1 MQEIWHLVKNY
12 NMTHNESPIKTF
24 VKRYWRTIGTA
35 CAILYLSIA
44 PGSEFEHIPS
54 FPNEDKVVHFLMY
67 FGFAFIL
74 LWDLLDRFGTSIIH
88 QKRLLLLII
97 GLPVIWGGSM
107 ELIQQFFTSTR
118 SGDWLDELT
127 NTLGAISGFFAG
139 KLILPALLKR
149 KK

>member
-1 MQEIWHLVKNY
+1 
-12 NMTHNESPIKTF
+12 MTHNESPIKTF
-24 VKRYWRTIGTA
+24 IKRYWRTIGTA
-35 CAILYLSIA
+35 CVIFYLSTA

-74 LWDLLDRFGTSIIH
+74 LWDLLDRFGTSVIH

-107 ELIQQFFTSTR
+107 ELIQQFFTTTR

-127 NTLGAISGFFAG
+127 NTLGAITGFFAG
-139 KLILPALLKR
+139 KWILPGLLKR

>member
-1 MQEIWHLVKNY
+1 MAHNKN
-12 NMTHNESPIKTF
+12 PIKTF

-35 CAILYLSIA
+35 CVILYLSTA

-54 FPNEDKVVHFLMY
+54 FQNEDKVVHFLMY

-74 LWDLLDRFGTSIIH
+74 LWDLLDRFGMSIIH
-88 QKRLLLLII
+88 QKRLFILII

-107 ELIQQFFTSTR
+107 ELIQQFFTTTR

-139 KLILPALLKR
+139 KWILPTLLKR

>member
-1 MQEIWHLVKNY
+1 
-12 NMTHNESPIKTF
+12 
-24 VKRYWRTIGTA
+24 
-35 CAILYLSIA
+35 
-44 PGSEFEHIPS
+44 
-54 FPNEDKVVHFLMY
+54 MY

-74 LWDLLDRFGTSIIH
+74 LWDLLDRFGMSIVQ
-88 QKRLLLLII
+88 QKKLFLLIV

-139 KLILPALLKR
+139 KWILPALLKR